1 MRTTLKKA
9 DTEKG
14 LSNQTRE
21 VVNRPA
27 SSGSLG
33 HPDAELENRI
43 GRTYHFESAHYLPL
57 VPDGHKCKNMH
68 GHNYRIDIVMQG
80 ELDRRGFIKDF
91 AEIDEQVLPLIRKVD
106 HRVLNDIEGLQN
118 PTAETIAAWFLQ
130 RIPGC
135 EKVRVYENDNC
146 WAEASGEAKLKGNS
160 IGWQAFRAK
169 GRR

>member
-1 MRTTLKKA
+1 
-9 DTEKG
+9 
-14 LSNQTRE
+14 
-21 VVNRPA
+21 
-27 SSGSLG
+27 
-33 HPDAELENRI
+33 
-43 GRTYHFESAHYLPL
+43 
-57 VPDGHKCKNMH
+57 MH

-146 WAEASGEAKLKGNS
+146 WAETSGEAKLKGNS
-160 IGWQAFRAK
+160 IGWQPCERPEVINSDVATATIAASCLPK
-169 GRR
+169 ASGGIQ